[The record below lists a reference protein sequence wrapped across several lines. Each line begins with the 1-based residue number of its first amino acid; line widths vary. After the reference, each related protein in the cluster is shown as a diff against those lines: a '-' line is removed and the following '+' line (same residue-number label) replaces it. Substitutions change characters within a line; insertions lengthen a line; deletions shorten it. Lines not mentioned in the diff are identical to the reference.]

1 MSNVVELK
9 RRNRQRP
16 PNEGPISRE
25 TFWARGLMMIQSM
38 FPEGNAPVIWPGS
51 PEFDAWRTYF
61 LDHLH
66 WRPWA
71 FEATRKGDILGMTV
85 PAQWP
90 EWFDKDYAGAA
101 K

>member
-1 MSNVVELK
+1 MSNVVEL
-9 RRNRQRP
+9 RRRKQP
-16 PNEGPISRE
+16 PPSGDGPICRE
-25 TFWARGLMMIQSM
+25 NFWSRGLTMIQTM
-38 FPEGNAPVIWPGS
+38 FPEGGAPVIWPGS

-61 LDHLH
+61 LDHLR

-71 FEATRKGDILGMTV
+71 LEATAKGDIVGMTV

-90 EWFDKDYAGAA
+90 EWFDTDYAA